1 MHRTLKITAFF
12 IAFASALVFPALA
25 DRTNILPAWNLFSP
39 QQDIEMGRILAD
51 DLERSLQLLDEH
63 NANTYI
69 DALGKQLIAHAPGNK
84 YPYQFKIVN
93 DDSINAW
100 ALPGGSIY
108 VTSGLIQA
116 AQNEP
121 QLAGVLAHQISHVA
135 LRHGTAEV
143 SQAYANRVS
152 NSARGRVSV
161 NDTMTR
167 LNIRFEPGST
177 PLKYSSEEERQADIV
192 ATQILWDT
200 GFDPRQM
207 TQLWQTIVNDRS
219 SRTSDFFN
227 AHPQFSNRVATVRT
241 EVQKLGG
248 LPRNMRGDSPDFH
261 SVKDTLLAGN
271 TNAWPSI
278 SDRNANTGSR
288 PELPSTRTVLYRGRD
303 IEFRYPD
310 NWRVSEEGD
319 SISVAPDGGSVS
331 GSMAW
336 GMTIASFDPQG
347 SRYFGSSSF
356 ANPGAPGAR
365 VDSTTLGNATDQ
377 LIAYLRQSNPNMRVV
392 RNTERRR
399 VDGAQAMV
407 VELTS
412 ESPVG
417 GTERDWLVTVL
428 RPNGLLRYFVGVAP
442 QADSSQY
449 QRAFDQIVTSVR
461 FMD

>member
-1 MHRTLKITAFF
+1 M
-12 IAFASALVFPALA
+12 
-25 DRTNILPAWNLFSP
+25 
-39 QQDIEMGRILAD
+39 
-51 DLERSLQLLDEH
+51 
-63 NANTYI
+63 
-69 DALGKQLIAHAPGNK
+69 
-84 YPYQFKIVN
+84 
-93 DDSINAW
+93 
-100 ALPGGSIY
+100 
-108 VTSGLIQA
+108 
-116 AQNEP
+116 
-121 QLAGVLAHQISHVA
+121 
-135 LRHGTAEV
+135 
-143 SQAYANRVS
+143 
-152 NSARGRVSV
+152 
-161 NDTMTR
+161 
-167 LNIRFEPGST
+167 
-177 PLKYSSEEERQADIV
+177 
-192 ATQILWDT
+192 
-200 GFDPRQM
+200 
-207 TQLWQTIVNDRS
+207 
-219 SRTSDFFN
+219 
-227 AHPQFSNRVATVRT
+227 
-241 EVQKLGG
+241 
-248 LPRNMRGDSPDFH
+248 
-261 SVKDTLLAGN
+261 
-271 TNAWPSI
+271 
-278 SDRNANTGSR
+278 
-288 PELPSTRTVLYRGRD
+288 PSTRTVLYRGRD

-319 SISVAPDGGSVS
+319 SISVAPDGGFVS

-365 VDSTTLGNATDQ
+365 VDSTTLGTATDQ